1 MPHGGAISFDFVVF
15 FNRMISAAS
24 AVMPFC
30 TLFSIGTADASHA
43 ALLLPVKVEAYCADD
58 SGNDEDHDYIS

>member
-58 SGNDEDHDYIS
+58 GGNDEDHDYIS